1 MKSLFLSGVLSLFS
15 TQTVENEVFIPAP
28 VESPFRL
35 QIETP
40 IIDHLDDPLDEVID
54 SPSDLVVE
62 LVQESVV
69 LEPARLCKPKMRKFR
84 LIGKQRLLKFRICR

>member
-1 MKSLFLSGVLSLFS
+1 MKNLFLSSVLSLFS
-15 TQTVENEVFIPAP
+15 TQAVENGAFVPAP
-28 VESPFRL
+28 IEFPVRS

-40 IIDHLDDPLDEVID
+40 IPPPLDEVID
-54 SPSDLVVE
+54 SPSDLVIE
-62 LVQESVV
+62 PVQESVV